1 MQKITGTVIICSCEN
16 TFSYT
21 FRDER
26 SLTKDNGVTKKY
38 KRWVNCPYCGR
49 EIVTFEVNE
58 SRKPIV

>member
-38 KRWVNCPYCGR
+38 KRWVNCP
-49 EIVTFEVNE
+49 
-58 SRKPIV
+58 